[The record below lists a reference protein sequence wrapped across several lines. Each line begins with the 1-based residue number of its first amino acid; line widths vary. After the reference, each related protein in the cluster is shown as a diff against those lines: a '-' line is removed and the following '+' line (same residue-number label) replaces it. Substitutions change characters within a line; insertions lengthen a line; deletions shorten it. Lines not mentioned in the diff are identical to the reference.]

1 MDNVV
6 IIKIEGIEYEF
17 KLKSSSIL
25 YLEKKL
31 GKNIFEAF
39 QNPDFTVMVNLF
51 YACAS
56 QSCKDKYHNEA
67 DLFDALLE
75 EYGMQELAEKY
86 LAEIVQ
92 KSGLVQK
99 GKADII
105 PMTPSSETGKKT
117 WNK

>member
-39 QNPDFTVMVNLF
+39 QSPDFTVMCNIF

-56 QSCKDKYHNEA
+56 QICKEKYRNEG
-67 DLFDALLE
+67 DLFDALLN
-75 EYGMQELAEKY
+75 EYGLQEITEKY
-86 LAEIVQ
+86 LSEIVE

-99 GKADII
+99 SEI
-105 PMTPSSETGKKT
+105 PMTPSKEASEKT
-117 WNK
+117 WTK

>member
-6 IIKIEGIEYEF
+6 IIKIEGVEYEF

-39 QNPDFTVMVNLF
+39 QNPDFTTMVNLF
-51 YACAS
+51 YACANPA
-56 QSCKDKYHNEA
+56 CKGKYGNEG
-67 DLFDALLE
+67 DLFDALLA
-75 EYGMQELAEKY
+75 EYGMQELAENY
-86 LAEIVQ
+86 LAQIVE

-99 GKADII
+99 AQEIS
-105 PMTPSSETGKKT
+105 MTPSTEASKKT
-117 WNK
+117 WSK

>member
-6 IIKIEGIEYEF
+6 IITIEGIEYEF

-31 GKNIFEAF
+31 GRNIFEAF
-39 QNPDFTVMVNLF
+39 QEPDFTTLVNIF
-51 YACAS
+51 YACADAK
-56 QSCKDKYHNEA
+56 CKIKYANEG
-67 DLFDALLE
+67 DLFDALLA
-75 EYGMQELAEKY
+75 EYGMRELTETY
-86 LAEIVQ
+86 LSQIIE

-99 GKADII
+99 NNI
-105 PMTPSSETGKKT
+105 PTPSAETKEKT

>member
-6 IIKIEGIEYEF
+6 IIKIDGVEYEF

-25 YLEKKL
+25 QLEKKL
-31 GKNIFEAF
+31 EKNIFEAF
-39 QNPDFTVMVNLF
+39 QNPNFTVMVNLF

-56 QSCKDKYHNEA
+56 DACKLKYKNEG

-86 LAEIVQ
+86 LADIVQ

-99 GKADII
+99 SEI
-105 PMTPSSETGKKT
+105 PMTPSPEVAEKT

>member
-6 IIKIEGIEYEF
+6 IIKIKDIEYEF
-17 KLKSSSIL
+17 KLKSSQIL
-25 YLEKKL
+25 YLERKL
-31 GKNIFEAF
+31 NRNIFEAF
-39 QNPDFTVMVNLF
+39 QDPNFTVMVNIF

-56 QSCKDKYHNEA
+56 DACKLKYKNEG

-75 EYGMQELAEKY
+75 EYSIQELTENY
-86 LAEIVQ
+86 LTQIVQ

-99 GKADII
+99 SETQ
-105 PMTPSSETGKKT
+105 TPSEKTDTKT

>member
-6 IIKIEGIEYEF
+6 IIKIKGIEYEF
-17 KLKSSSIL
+17 KLKSASIL

-39 QNPDFTVMVNLF
+39 DNPDFTTTVNIY

-56 QSCKDKYHNEA
+56 NACKAKYKDEGE
-67 DLFDALLE
+67 LFDALLE
-75 EYGMQELAEKY
+75 EYGLYDLVNKY

-92 KSGLVQK
+92 KSGLVKKQEVT
-99 GKADII
+99 
-105 PMTPSSETGKKT
+105 TPSGEDKEETGDK
-117 WNK
+117 

>member
-6 IIKIEGIEYEF
+6 IIKIGGVEYEF

-25 YLEKKL
+25 RLEQKL
-31 GKNIFEAF
+31 GKNIFESF

-56 QSCKDKYHNEA
+56 NECRAKYPDEG

-75 EYGMQELAEKY
+75 EYGMQELAENY
-86 LAEIVQ
+86 LTNIIQ

-99 GKADII
+99 QNI
-105 PMTPSSETGKKT
+105 PTPSPEIAEKT

>member
-1 MDNVV
+1 MDNIV

-17 KLKSSSIL
+17 KLKSSQIL

-31 GKNIFEAF
+31 GRNIFEAF
-39 QNPDFTVMVNLF
+39 QNPNFTVMVNIF

-56 QSCKDKYHNEA
+56 DACKLKYKNEG
-67 DLFDALLE
+67 DLFDALLA
-75 EYGMQELAEKY
+75 EYGMQDLAEKY

-99 GKADII
+99 QQEI
-105 PMTPSSETGKKT
+105 PTPSGENKEKT

>member
-1 MDNVV
+1 MDNEV
-6 IIKIEGIEYEF
+6 IIKIEGIEYKF
-17 KLKSSSIL
+17 KLKSASIL

-31 GKNIFEAF
+31 GRNIFEAF
-39 QNPDFTVMVNLF
+39 EDPDFTVMVNIF

-56 QSCKDKYHNEA
+56 TECKVKYGNEGE
-67 DLFDALLE
+67 LFDALLA
-75 EYGMQELAEKY
+75 EYGIQELAETY

-99 GKADII
+99 QKEI
-105 PMTPSSETGKKT
+105 PTPSGEDKEKT

>member
-6 IIKIEGIEYEF
+6 IIKIDGIEYEF

-31 GKNIFEAF
+31 GRNIFEAF
-39 QNPDFTVMVNLF
+39 QNPDFTVMVNIF

-56 QSCKDKYHNEA
+56 DACKIKYKNEG

-75 EYGMQELAEKY
+75 EYGMQELAETY
-86 LAEIVQ
+86 LAQIVE
-92 KSGLVQK
+92 KSGLVRKQQE
-99 GKADII
+99 I
-105 PMTPSSETGKKT
+105 PTPSPETETKAWTK
-117 WNK
+117 

>member
-6 IIKIEGIEYEF
+6 TIKIDEVEYEF

-31 GKNIFEAF
+31 NRNIFEAF
-39 QNPDFTVMVNLF
+39 DSPDFTVMCNIF
-51 YACAS
+51 YACANDA
-56 QSCKDKYHNEA
+56 CKLKYKNEA
-67 DLFDALLE
+67 DLFDALLAN
-75 EYGMQELAEKY
+75 YGMQKLADTY

-99 GKADII
+99 A
-105 PMTPSSETGKKT
+105 PSETPSTEVIEKT

>member
-1 MDNVV
+1 MDNEV
-6 IIKIEGIEYEF
+6 IIKIEGIEYKF

-51 YACAS
+51 YACADKE
-56 QSCKDKYHNEA
+56 CKAKYTDEGE
-67 DLFDALLE
+67 LFDAMLD

-86 LAEIVQ
+86 LADIVQ

-99 GKADII
+99 TNI
-105 PMTPSSETGKKT
+105 PTPSGEDKAKT
-117 WNK
+117 WSK

>member
-17 KLKSSSIL
+17 KLKSAQIL

-31 GKNIFEAF
+31 GRNIFEAF
-39 QNPDFTVMVNLF
+39 QNPDFTVMCNVF
-51 YACAS
+51 FACANAE
-56 QSCKDKYHNEA
+56 CKGKYRTEGE
-67 DLFDALLE
+67 LFDALLD
-75 EYGMQELAEKY
+75 EYSMQDLTENY

-99 GKADII
+99 QHEI
-105 PMTPSSETGKKT
+105 PTPSEEIKEKSWTK
-117 WNK
+117 

>member
-6 IIKIEGIEYEF
+6 IIKIEGVEYEF

-39 QNPDFTVMVNLF
+39 QNPDFTVMVNIF
-51 YACAS
+51 YACANEA
-56 QSCKDKYHNEA
+56 CKLKYKNEA
-67 DLFDALLE
+67 DLFDALLV

-86 LAEIVQ
+86 LAQIVE

-99 GKADII
+99 QKDI
-105 PMTPSSETGKKT
+105 PTPSGEDKEKT

>member
-6 IIKIEGIEYEF
+6 IIKIEGKEYEF

-31 GKNIFEAF
+31 GKNIFDVF
-39 QNPDFTVMVNLF
+39 QNPNFTIMVNLF

-56 QSCKDKYHNEA
+56 VECKQKYPDEG
-67 DLFDALLE
+67 DLFDALLQ

-86 LAEIVQ
+86 LQEIVQ

-99 GKADII
+99 QE
-105 PMTPSSETGKKT
+105 TPSTE
-117 WNK
+117 NKEEAGDK

>member
-6 IIKIEGIEYEF
+6 IIKIEGTEYEF

-31 GKNIFEAF
+31 GRNIFEAF
-39 QNPDFTVMVNLF
+39 QNPNFTVMVNIF

-56 QSCKDKYHNEA
+56 DACKLKYKNEG
-67 DLFDALLE
+67 DLFDALLA
-75 EYGMQELAEKY
+75 EYGMQNLAEKY

-99 GKADII
+99 QQEI
-105 PMTPSSETGKKT
+105 PTPSGENKEKT

>member
-1 MDNVV
+1 MDSIV

-17 KLKSSSIL
+17 KLKSSQIL

-39 QNPDFTVMVNLF
+39 QSPDFTILVNIF

-56 QSCKDKYHNEA
+56 DNCKLKYKNEG
-67 DLFDALLE
+67 DLFDALLA

-86 LAEIVQ
+86 LSQIVE

-99 GKADII
+99 QEI
-105 PMTPSSETGKKT
+105 PTPSDEIKEKT

>member
-1 MDNVV
+1 MDSDV
-6 IIKIEGIEYEF
+6 IIKIEGKEYKF
-17 KLKSSSIL
+17 KLKSSSII

-31 GKNIFEAF
+31 GKNIFDAF

-56 QSCKDKYHNEA
+56 AECKQKYPDEGE
-67 DLFDALLE
+67 LFDALLN

-86 LAEIVQ
+86 LTDIVQ

-99 GKADII
+99 SNM
-105 PMTPSSETGKKT
+105 PMTPSPEASEKT

>member
-6 IIKIEGIEYEF
+6 IIKIDGVEYEF

-31 GKNIFEAF
+31 GKNIFDAF
-39 QNPDFTVMVNLF
+39 QNPDFTTMVNLF

-56 QSCKDKYHNEA
+56 KECREKYPNEG
-67 DLFDALLE
+67 DLFDIMLK
-75 EYGMQELAEKY
+75 EYGMQKVAEGY
-86 LAEIVQ
+86 LTDIIQ
-92 KSGLVQK
+92 KSGLVQRQE
-99 GKADII
+99 I
-105 PMTPSSETGKKT
+105 PTPSPEIKEKT

>member
-6 IIKIEGIEYEF
+6 IIKIDGVEYEF

-31 GKNIFEAF
+31 EKNIFEAF
-39 QNPDFTVMVNLF
+39 SDPNFTVMVNMF

-56 QSCKDKYHNEA
+56 NVCKMKYKDESE
-67 DLFDALLE
+67 LFDALLE
-75 EYGMQELAEKY
+75 EYGMQDLAEKY

-99 GKADII
+99 QQEI
-105 PMTPSSETGKKT
+105 PTPSEEINEKT

>member
-1 MDNVV
+1 MDNIV
-6 IIKIEGIEYEF
+6 IIKIGGIEYEF

-39 QNPDFTVMVNLF
+39 QNPDFTIMCNIF

-56 QSCKDKYHNEA
+56 TECKLKYKDEGE
-67 DLFDALLE
+67 LFDALLA
-75 EYGMQELAEKY
+75 EYGMSELAEKY

-99 GKADII
+99 TAV
-105 PMTPSSETGKKT
+105 TPSEEVVEKT

>member
-6 IIKIEGIEYEF
+6 IIKINGKEYEF

-31 GKNIFEAF
+31 GKNIFEVF

-56 QSCKDKYHNEA
+56 KDCKDVYKDEGE
-67 DLFDALLE
+67 LFDALLD
-75 EYGMQELAEKY
+75 EYGMQTLAETY

-99 GKADII
+99 SNI
-105 PMTPSSETGKKT
+105 PTPSTEDKAKAWTK
-117 WNK
+117 

>member
-56 QSCKDKYHNEA
+56 KERKAKYTDEGE
-67 DLFDALLE
+67 LFDALLD

-86 LAEIVQ
+86 LSEIVQ
-92 KSGLVQK
+92 KSGVVQK
-99 GKADII
+99 SEM
-105 PMTPSSETGKKT
+105 PMAPSKGASERA

>member
-6 IIKIEGIEYEF
+6 IIKIDGVEYEF

-25 YLEKKL
+25 YLEKRL

-39 QNPDFTVMVNLF
+39 QNPDFTIMVNLF

-56 QSCKDKYHNEA
+56 KACKEKYPDEGE
-67 DLFDALLE
+67 LFDALLD

-86 LAEIVQ
+86 LTDIIQ
-92 KSGLVQK
+92 KSGLVQQQQN
-99 GKADII
+99 I
-105 PMTPSSETGKKT
+105 PTRSAEIKDKT

>member
-6 IIKIEGIEYEF
+6 IIKIDGVEYEF

-31 GKNIFEAF
+31 GRNIFEAF
-39 QNPDFTVMVNLF
+39 DNPDFTVMVNIF
-51 YACAS
+51 YACANDA
-56 QSCKDKYHNEA
+56 CKLKYKNEA
-67 DLFDALLE
+67 DLFDALLA
-75 EYGMQELAEKY
+75 EYGMQDLAEKY

-99 GKADII
+99 QQNI
-105 PMTPSSETGKKT
+105 PTPSGEDKEKT